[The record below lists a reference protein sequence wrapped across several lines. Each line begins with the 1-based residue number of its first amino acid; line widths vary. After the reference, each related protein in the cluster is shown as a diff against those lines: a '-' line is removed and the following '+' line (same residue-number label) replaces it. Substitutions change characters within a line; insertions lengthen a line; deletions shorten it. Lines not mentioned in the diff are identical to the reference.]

1 LTKGTTRKPQQ
12 ERQELEIQTWQIIQT
27 EQSIQ
32 TFIVFV
38 AFLGLSTTSTEDG
51 GGFLMR
57 KAITDGDLRTVLT

>member
-38 AFLGLSTTSTEDG
+38 ALLGLSTMSTEDG
-51 GGFLMR
+51 GGVWDFF
-57 KAITDGDLRTVLT
+57 